1 MVNAALDKHIKLF
14 NDDKV
19 RQAAIAKKKAEE
31 AQKASAVEKP
41 VEVKKK
47 APEEDTQVMEVTDEE
62 ARQIELEERAKKA
75 GVTLEKNANST
86 EEKKE
91 GDEEA
96 GKGQLPNSSNG
107 GNTDKY
113 NWGQTLN
120 EVTVNAYLPD
130 GTTSKML

>member
-1 MVNAALDKHIKLF
+1 
-14 NDDKV
+14 
-19 RQAAIAKKKAEE
+19 
-31 AQKASAVEKP
+31 
-41 VEVKKK
+41 
-47 APEEDTQVMEVTDEE
+47 MEVTDEE